1 MNAKIIALPQGSD
14 AWLQYRL
21 SKRNASETPAVM
33 GVSPWVT
40 PYQLWQLRTGR
51 REQQVNAAMARGTA
65 LEPVARACYERL
77 TGYVMQPLVLEAGDY
92 SASLDGLT
100 LDGQLALE
108 IKCPVRGRE
117 SSLWK
122 SVAEGV
128 IPEHYGLQVEHQLM
142 VAGAEQAHLFVYD
155 AETDSGLLVDVLP
168 QPERWEGIRRAWDQF
183 MQHIEQDTPPALSD
197 RDQVQRSDEAWRQA
211 AEHYLRIKRE
221 ADELAAQL
229 DAAKAALIDLTQAPS
244 EAGYGVTV
252 SRYWKAGAVDYKKVP
267 QLQGLDLE
275 AYRANGREEVRVAV
289 SRG

>member
-21 SKRNASETPAVM
+21 SKRNASEAPAVM

-40 PYQLWQLRTGR
+40 PYQLWQQRTGR

-65 LEPVARACYERL
+65 LEPAARACYERL
-77 TGYVMQPLVLEAGDY
+77 TGHIMQPVVLEAGDY

-155 AETDSGLLVDVLP
+155 ADTDSGLLVDVLP
-168 QPERWEGIRRAWDQF
+168 QPERWEGIRSAWDQF
-183 MQHIEQDTPPALSD
+183 MQHIEQDTPPALSE
-197 RDQVQRSDEAWRQA
+197 RDQVQRSDPAWQQA

-229 DAAKAALIDLTQAPS
+229 DAAKAALIDLSQAPS
-244 EAGYGVTV
+244 EAGCGVTV
-252 SRYWKAGAVDYKKVP
+252 SRYWKVGAVDYKKVS

-275 AYRANGREEVRVAV
+275 AYRAKGREEVRVAV